1 MDWDNWS
8 INRISVRRLFWI
20 LVVATILICLLPLLL
35 TRFSVVDFTNT
46 GQIGD
51 TIGGIMGPFVAIVA
65 SFLTFFA
72 FLMQYQANEIQK
84 KELKRQSM
92 DHDQEQ
98 FEAKLYQMLDV
109 YNKNVSRLRAGELEG
124 KRAMPEFLSEL
135 HFIYRCVRYAYM
147 SIKETGTA
155 LLVTDKA
162 QREDMELYMKEVLKD
177 AGAENLELMK
187 FAYALFFYGF
197 PRVNPYEKYKGKYV
211 LENIIYQSLLHIPF
225 EKSILRY
232 QDYFLSDRI
241 GITQY
246 PNSNNAHYQMMK
258 GHHEELGT
266 YYRQMFHIFTSIA
279 DLGERIADEDQ
290 KYRYAKLLRSQL
302 TDCEQALLYYN
313 SMSEMG
319 MAWNKRS
326 TSLGNT
332 REGMGLIAR
341 FRLIKNIPGNYPF
354 FGFTPDIVYQNEIRI
369 WREEYGK
376 EFFEHPSFMKEGAY
390 YYSME
395 AG

>member
-1 MDWDNWS
+1 MRTNN
-8 INRISVRRLFWI
+8 INIRHIIWI

-65 SFLTFFA
+65 SFLTFLA

-84 KELKRQSM
+84 KELKRQSLV
-92 DHDQEQ
+92 HDKEQ

-124 KRAMPEFLSEL
+124 KRAIPELLAEL
-135 HFIYRCVRYAYM
+135 HFIYRCVRYAYNGF
-147 SIKETGTA
+147 KESDISS
-155 LLVTDKA
+155 LVTDKE
-162 QREDMELYMKEVLKD
+162 QREDVELYMKEVLKD
-177 AGAENLELMK
+177 VGTENLELMK

-211 LENIIYQSLLHIPF
+211 LESIIFQSLLQLRF
-225 EKSILRY
+225 EKSLIRY
-232 QDYFLSDRI
+232 QDYFLNDKISIVR
-241 GITQY
+241 Y
-246 PNSNNAHYQMMK
+246 PNSCNAHYKMMK

-266 YYRQMFHIFTSIA
+266 YYRQMFQIFTSIA
-279 DLGERIADEDQ
+279 DLDDNIADEDQ

-302 TDCEQALLYYN
+302 TDSEQALLYYN

-319 MAWNKRS
+319 AAWNKRS
-326 TSLGNT
+326 VSLGNT

-354 FGFTPDIVYQNEIRI
+354 FGLTPDLVYQNEIKI
-369 WREEYGK
+369 WREYGK
-376 EFFEHPSFMKEGAY
+376 DFFEHPSFMKEGWY
-390 YYSME
+390 KYSKR
-395 AG
+395 

>member
-1 MDWDNWS
+1 MFKQNMNS
-8 INRISVRRLFWI
+8 YNINIRHIILI

-35 TRFSVVDFTNT
+35 TQFSIVDFTNK

-65 SFLTFFA
+65 SFLTFLA

-92 DHDQEQ
+92 VHDQEQ

-109 YNKNVSRLRAGELEG
+109 YNKNVSRLRAGDLVG
-124 KRAMPEFLSEL
+124 KRAIPELLSEL
-135 HFIYRCVRYAYM
+135 HFIYRCVRYAYR
-147 SIKETGTA
+147 SIKEAGTA
-155 LLVTDKA
+155 LFVTDKA

-177 AGAENLELMK
+177 AKAENIEFMK

-197 PRVNPYEKYKGKYV
+197 PRVNPYERYKGKYV
-211 LENIIYQSLLHIPF
+211 LENIIFQRLQQLRF
-225 EKSILRY
+225 EKSVVRY
-232 QDYFLSDRI
+232 QDYFLDDKISIIR
-241 GITQY
+241 Y

-266 YYRQMFHIFTSIA
+266 YYRQMFQIFTSIA
-279 DLGERIADEDQ
+279 DLSESIADEDQ

-302 TDCEQALLYYN
+302 TDYEQALLYYN

-319 MAWNKRS
+319 TAWNKMNA
-326 TSLGNT
+326 SLGDT

-341 FRLIKNIPGNYPF
+341 FRLIKNIPGNYLF
-354 FGFTPDIVYQNEIRI
+354 FGLTPDIVYDNEIKI
-369 WREEYGK
+369 WRYEYGK
-376 EFFEHPSFMKEGAY
+376 EFFEHPLFLKE
-390 YYSME
+390 E
-395 AG
+395 AFY

>member
-1 MDWDNWS
+1 MDWNNWS
-8 INRISVRRLFWI
+8 FNKISVRRLFWI
-20 LVVATILICLLPLLL
+20 LLAATILICLLPLLL
-35 TRFSVVDFTNT
+35 TQFSVVDFTNT

-65 SFLTFFA
+65 SFLTFLA

-92 DHDQEQ
+92 VHEKEQ

-109 YNKNVSRLRAGELEG
+109 YNRNVSRLRAGDLEG
-124 KRAMPEFLSEL
+124 KRAIPELLSEL
-135 HFIYRCVRYAYM
+135 HFIYRCVRYVYVD
-147 SIKETGTA
+147 IKASGIS
-155 LLVTDKA
+155 LLMVDRE

-177 AGAENLELMK
+177 AGAENFELMK
-187 FAYALFFYGF
+187 FAYTLFFYGF
-197 PRVNPYEKYKGKYV
+197 PRVNPYEKYKGKYF
-211 LENIIYQSLLHIPF
+211 LENIIFQSLLHISY
-225 EKSILRY
+225 EKSVIRY
-232 QDYFLSDRI
+232 QDYFLNDRI
-241 GITQY
+241 SITRY
-246 PNSNNAHYQMMK
+246 PNSCKAHYQMMK

-266 YYRQMFHIFTSIA
+266 YYRQMFQIFTTIA
-279 DLGERIADEDQ
+279 DLDESIADEDQ

-319 MAWNKRS
+319 KAWNKRNA
-326 TSLGNT
+326 SLGNT

-354 FGFTPDIVYQNEIRI
+354 FGFTPDMVYQNDIKI
-369 WREEYGK
+369 WRNEYGK
-376 EFFEHPSFMKEGAY
+376 DFFEHPSSMKEGWY
-390 YYSME
+390 KYSKR
-395 AG
+395 